1 MSPPR
6 VVFVTGLSGAGQSQ
20 AIKSLEDLGFYCVE
34 HLPPV
39 ALDET
44 YSALEHAGAEIVAF
58 ALDVRGD
65 EKFGDACAAIDR
77 MIRSNNARLLFLDA
91 RDDVLVRRFSQTRRR
106 HPLHDA
112 GSLREAIDADR
123 RMLAPLRE
131 RASLVIDTSTLT
143 HAALKQR
150 IAAAFLPD
158 RPMRLGVTLVAF
170 GFKYGLPADLDLLF
184 DVRFL
189 RNPNYEAALA
199 PLTGEDRTV
208 AAFIEDDPALE
219 PFLAKLDDMLEFLL
233 PRYLAEGKTQLT
245 IGIGCT
251 GGRHRSVYVARRVLE
266 ALRSDA
272 RLELSLEARDVRNAS
287 P

>member
-1 MSPPR
+1 MSLR

-20 AIKSLEDLGFYCVE
+20 AIKSFEDLGFYCVE

-39 ALDET
+39 ALTAVID
-44 YSALEHAGAEIVAF
+44 ALQRAGAEDVAI

-65 EKFGDACAAIDR
+65 RRLGDPYETIDA
-77 MIRSNNARLLFLDA
+77 MIAKRGARLLFLDA
-91 RDDVLVRRFSQTRRR
+91 HDDLLIRRFSQTRRR
-106 HPLHDA
+106 HPFHQA
-112 GSLREAIDADR
+112 GSIREAIETDR

-131 RASLVIDTSTLT
+131 RATLIIDTSSLT

-150 IAAAFLPD
+150 IAAAFAPQ
-158 RPMRLGVTLVAF
+158 RRTSLGVTVVAF
-170 GFKYGLPADLDLLF
+170 GFKYGLPTDLDLLF

-189 RNPNYEAALA
+189 RNPNYEPSLEA
-199 PLTGEDRTV
+199 LTGDDPAV

-219 PFLAKLDDMLEFLL
+219 PFLAKAFDLVDFLL

-251 GGRHRSVYVARRVLE
+251 GGRHRSVYVARRILQR
-266 ALRSDA
+266 LHGDSRLDA
-272 RLELSLEARDVRNAS
+272 NFEARDADR
-287 P
+287 